1 MNRWR
6 RILTPVVFVV
16 LGTGCILPEDIVRQR
31 FAADTSCVER
41 QIAVKDLPGSAYRAD
56 GCGLSATY
64 VCTVEDGST
73 RACIRESAPQHS
85 TVDAAGNQAH

>member
-41 QIAVKDLPGSAYRAD
+41 QIAVKELPGSA
-56 GCGLSATY
+56 
-64 VCTVEDGST
+64 
-73 RACIRESAPQHS
+73 
-85 TVDAAGNQAH
+85 